1 MTNTDLPPVL
11 PDGQRGSANGREPT
25 TGTMQAIVR
34 DRYGDT
40 EVLRLD
46 EVPRPVPG
54 DHDVVVRVA
63 VAGLDRGAW
72 HWMTGLPYLSRAVF
86 GLRRPKNLILGIEV
100 AGTVEAVGPAVTTF
114 SVGDDVF
121 GFGRGAF
128 AEYAL
133 VADDR
138 LAHKPPTLSFEHAA
152 TLPVSGA
159 TALQAVHDH
168 GHVQES
174 QHVLVTGASG
184 GVGSFAVQLA
194 KAAGAHVTGVCSPGK
209 ADFVRSLGA
218 DDIVDHTRED
228 FADGSRRYDVIID
241 LAGNPTLARLRRAL
255 TPHGVAVL
263 TGGESGGSLTGGM
276 NRQLAALVLSRF
288 GGPRFRM
295 FVATVHT
302 PDLER
307 LAALVTEGKIT
318 PRVDRTY
325 PLDQVPDAMRR
336 LEAGQACGKIAI
348 TVRSGGQGET
358 GDVTGVRRPATRPG
372 DGL

>member
-1 MTNTDLPPVL
+1 MRVERPAA
-11 PDGQRGSANGREPT
+11 GSTNGREPT
-25 TGTMQAIVR
+25 TGTMKAIVR

-46 EVPRPVPG
+46 DVPRPVPG

-63 VAGLDRGAW
+63 IAGLDRGAW

-86 GLRRPKNLILGIEV
+86 GLRRPKNLILGTEV

-114 SVGDDVF
+114 SVGEEVF

-138 LAHKPPTLSFEHAA
+138 LAHKPSGLSFEQAA
-152 TLPVSGA
+152 TLPVSGV

-168 GHVQES
+168 GRVQE
-174 QHVLVTGASG
+174 ASASSSR
-184 GVGSFAVQLA
+184 VPRAVSA
-194 KAAGAHVTGVCSPGK
+194 ASPSSWPRPRGHTSPGCAAPARPISCGPSGRMTSSTTPARTSPTAAGGTTSSSTSRGTRHWPACVAPSP
-209 ADFVRSLGA
+209 RTEPPS
-218 DDIVDHTRED
+218 
-228 FADGSRRYDVIID
+228 S
-241 LAGNPTLARLRRAL
+241 
-255 TPHGVAVL
+255 
-263 TGGESGGSLTGGM
+263 TGGENGGSLTGGM

-288 GGPRFRM
+288 VGQRFTM
-295 FVATVHT
+295 FIANVRW

-307 LAALVTEGKIT
+307 LATLVTEGKIT

-348 TVRSGGQGET
+348 AVGAGDAAET
-358 GDVTGVRRPATRPG
+358 ATPAS
-372 DGL
+372 

>member
-1 MTNTDLPPVL
+1 MRSEISSSPAAGRTNGAD
-11 PDGQRGSANGREPT
+11 PT
-25 TGTMQAIVR
+25 TGTMRAMVR
-34 DRYGDT
+34 DRYGLT
-40 EVLRLD
+40 EVLHLD
-46 EVPRPVPG
+46 DVPRPQPG

-63 VAGLDRGAW
+63 AAGLDRGAW
-72 HWMTGLPYLSRAVF
+72 HAMTGLPYLGRLVF
-86 GLRRPKNLILGIEV
+86 GVRRPKDPVLGKEV
-100 AGTVEAVGPAVTTF
+100 AGTVVAIGPQVTTF
-114 SVGDDVF
+114 SVGDAVF

-138 LAHKPPTLSFEHAA
+138 LAHKPPGLSFERAA
-152 TLPVSGA
+152 TLPVSGV

-218 DDIVDHTRED
+218 DAVVDHTRED

-241 LAGNPTLARLRRAL
+241 IAGNPSLSRLRRAL
-255 TPHGVAVL
+255 TAHGTAVL
-263 TGGESGGSLTGGM
+263 VGGENGGSLTGGM
-276 NRQLAALVLSRF
+276 NRQFVALVLTRF
-288 GGPRFRM
+288 VGQRLTM
-295 FVATVHT
+295 FIANVRA

-307 LAALVTEGKIT
+307 LATLVMEDKIT

-336 LEAGQACGKIAI
+336 LQAGQACGKVTI
-348 TVRSGGQGET
+348 TIGAGDAEET
-358 GDVTGVRRPATRPG
+358 AAPAS
-372 DGL
+372 

>member
-1 MTNTDLPPVL
+1 M
-11 PDGQRGSANGREPT
+11 
-25 TGTMQAIVR
+25 
-34 DRYGDT
+34 
-40 EVLRLD
+40 
-46 EVPRPVPG
+46 
-54 DHDVVVRVA
+54 
-63 VAGLDRGAW
+63 
-72 HWMTGLPYLSRAVF
+72 
-86 GLRRPKNLILGIEV
+86 
-100 AGTVEAVGPAVTTF
+100 TTF

-152 TLPVSGA
+152 TLPVSGV

-194 KAAGAHVTGVCSPGK
+194 KAAGAYVTGVCSPGK

-218 DDIVDHTRED
+218 DDIVDHTRQD

-255 TPHGVAVL
+255 TPHGAAVL

-276 NRQLAALVLSRF
+276 NRQLPRSSCHASVARASGRFSPPFTRPISNGSPPSSR
-288 GGPRFRM
+288 R
-295 FVATVHT
+295 A
-302 PDLER
+302 
-307 LAALVTEGKIT
+307 
-318 PRVDRTY
+318 
-325 PLDQVPDAMRR
+325 
-336 LEAGQACGKIAI
+336 
-348 TVRSGGQGET
+348 RSGRGSTAPTPGPGAGRHASPRGRPGTRQDRDHGPLR
-358 GDVTGVRRPATRPG
+358 VTQRRPQRGRAEAFRPAPSPLSKAPSDLRTSG
-372 DGL
+372 CAASPCPAWSRLRRR